1 MRCQSSDAAHRPR
14 IAAAPCRQTSTQA
27 YDYLAEKSR
36 GRTSLT
42 NCGLQGDFQKLQGK
56 PILLPVKFFNGFKM
70 LEGVLPNLRSREAFL
85 GIAGKS
91 SLGLRMRA
99 RASRAERRA
108 QIFRDH
114 AGLALVSCW

>member
-1 MRCQSSDAAHRPR
+1 MSATALE
-14 IAAAPCRQTSTQA
+14 TSTQA

-70 LEGVLPNLRSREAFL
+70 LEGVLPT
-85 GIAGKS
+85 
-91 SLGLRMRA
+91 
-99 RASRAERRA
+99 
-108 QIFRDH
+108 
-114 AGLALVSCW
+114 